1 MNPSFR
7 SVRFCYRLNATAG
20 LGLARHRPLCENI
33 SLLCD
38 SQLSLP
44 TQNRAFGLASNA
56 DRLAKTHPSIL
67 IFCENRF
74 WLCPKCRS
82 SCKKPFPCSHFP
94 RKQIFSFASNAD
106 RLVKIQGRQ
115 DPFHL
120 AQQILLHRVGQHRQ
134 IFLPQLKLEQLLK
147 VAVDDVPAW
156 RQRPPA
162 AAAAAPPLRSA
173 RTPGSRCSRPRDQKA
188 PPHPPAARPHARQ
201 AMRSG
206 I

>member
-74 WLCPKCRS
+74 FFAKNAQFFIIPNSAFRIPNLINRYHFDLRHIFF
-82 SCKKPFPCSHFP
+82 KPFQLTVRYRHIAVVVCD
-94 RKQIFSFASNAD
+94 KIF
-106 RLVKIQGRQ
+106 
-115 DPFHL
+115 
-120 AQQILLHRVGQHRQ
+120 
-134 IFLPQLKLEQLLK
+134 
-147 VAVDDVPAW
+147 
-156 RQRPPA
+156 
-162 AAAAAPPLRSA
+162 
-173 RTPGSRCSRPRDQKA
+173 
-188 PPHPPAARPHARQ
+188 
-201 AMRSG
+201 
-206 I
+206 